1 MQTADR
7 YVNNCMSQDEF
18 KVYATKQV
26 EEINKY
32 KWCLGVQLGHD
43 PLQDRCLNDIA
54 REWIEQYA
62 ADFRRQWITRSCGCP
77 N

>member
-1 MQTADR
+1 MQTAEGR
-7 YVNNCMSQDEF
+7 ANSCMSPDEF
-18 KVYATKQV
+18 RVYAAMQV

-32 KWCLGVQLGHD
+32 KWCLGVELGHD

-54 REWIEQYA
+54 REWIERYA
-62 ADFRRQWITRSCGCP
+62 ADFRRRWIRKACGCP